1 MDYLLRDTV
10 GGGFLLESAVG
21 DQSSICYSN
30 SCTGSFQ
37 PIGEISF
44 GGGRLKP
51 LLGNTS
57 RDDSTLPRTLA
68 VVLGPAGGVGTVARA
83 AAVRNPLE
91 WWILRAAKRASG
103 VAVPK
108 AGQCPSGFMQNTDR
122 DAAALTG

>member
-10 GGGFLLESAVG
+10 GGGSLLESAVG

-83 AAVRNPLE
+83 AACPESVRVVDIARRQASFGGRGAE
-91 WWILRAAKRASG
+91 GRAMPERVHAKYRIE
-103 VAVPK
+103 
-108 AGQCPSGFMQNTDR
+108 TR
-122 DAAALTG
+122 RR